1 VGALKVLIE
10 SIRLLKACRVNVQHG
25 IDGGTLLV
33 VSLDTIQILL
43 NQPVARQSTR
53 LHRFVNVSDGS
64 FHQMERAIR
73 YAVSA
78 GY

>member
-1 VGALKVLIE
+1 MGALKVLIE
-10 SIRLLKACRVNVQHG
+10 SIGLLQACRVDVQHG
-25 IDGGTLLV
+25 INGGTLLV
-33 VSLDTIQILL
+33 VSTNAIQILL

-64 FHQMERAIR
+64 VYQMERAIR
-73 YAVSA
+73 HAVSA